1 MYASKLRAR
10 VCSCV
15 HGWLQM
21 DSDGNGEIDL
31 SEFESWWAAHYSAE
45 EEGGYIT
52 SDGEEEDGDE
62 DAV

>member
-1 MYASKLRAR
+1 M
-10 VCSCV
+10 CSCV

-45 EEGGYIT
+45 EEEGGYIT
-52 SDGEEEDGDE
+52 SDGEEEDGDDE
-62 DAV
+62 DAA